1 MSLGNQKA
9 MEILSV
15 LGLMTTVS
23 LLGMVGW
30 TLGSVVKDTIE
41 VAKTMH
47 EIPCANC
54 QYFTNDHRLKCTL
67 HPKIANTEQAIDCSD
82 YRRYSKYYS

>member
-1 MSLGNQKA
+1 
-9 MEILSV
+9 MEILSI
-15 LGLMTTVS
+15 LGLISTFS
-23 LLGMVGW
+23 LLGLVGW

-54 QYFTNDHRLKCTL
+54 QYFTDDHRLKCTL
-67 HPKIANTEQAIDCSD
+67 HPKTANTEQAIDCSD
-82 YRRYSKYYS
+82 YRVYNRFYS

>member
-1 MSLGNQKA
+1 
-9 MEILSV
+9 MEILSI
-15 LGLMTTVS
+15 LGLMTTLS

-47 EIPCANC
+47 EVPCANC

-67 HPKIANTEQAIDCSD
+67 HPQIANTEQAIDCSD
-82 YRRYSKYYS
+82 YRTYSKYYS

>member
-1 MSLGNQKA
+1 
-9 MEILSV
+9 MEILSIF
-15 LGLMTTVS
+15 GLISTFS
-23 LLGMVGW
+23 LLGIIGW
-30 TLGSVVKDTIE
+30 SLGSVVKDTIE

-54 QYFTNDHRLKCTL
+54 QYFTDDHRLKCTL

-82 YRRYSKYYS
+82 YRTYKRFYS

>member
-1 MSLGNQKA
+1 

>member
-1 MSLGNQKA
+1 
-9 MEILSV
+9 MEILSI
-15 LGLMTTVS
+15 LGLISTFS
-23 LLGMVGW
+23 LLGIVGW
-30 TLGSVVKDTIE
+30 SLGSVVKDTIE

-54 QYFTNDHRLKCTL
+54 QYFTDDHRLKCTL

-82 YRRYSKYYS
+82 YRAYNRFY

>member
-1 MSLGNQKA
+1 
-9 MEILSV
+9 MEILSI
-15 LGLMTTVS
+15 LGLISTFS
-23 LLGMVGW
+23 LLGLVGW
-30 TLGSVVKDTIE
+30 SLGSVVKDTIE

-54 QYFTNDHRLKCTL
+54 LYFTDDHRLKCTL

-82 YRRYSKYYS
+82 YRAYQRYYS